1 MEQCAEAAPQ
11 QRLRRAKGMFAGGCQ
26 RERLAAALLG
36 YRLALDQCRVRE
48 AGEEL
53 GDGWLETPARRA
65 SSVPETPSR
74 AIAHSAR
81 Y

>member
-1 MEQCAEAAPQ
+1 
-11 QRLRRAKGMFAGGCQ
+11 MFAGGCQ

-74 AIAHSAR
+74 AIARSAR
-81 Y
+81 YWVTVSGGLGSKCGGSGS